1 MPASRAA
8 LTHWEATSF
17 STWEPCVSQLPKVIS
32 ETLKPL
38 FPRYL
43 NSMGFTLTQMVA
55 QGKGCL
61 PLCGLPLDVG
71 RSAAGPLA
79 AEPFE
84 EAPLTACA
92 GPDND
97 TRDPVSSGGSGRGA
111 CVFLNDRGTRPG
123 PWVSRADSTSGATC
137 TTLSAGTWGSG
148 RSRTD

>member
-8 LTHWEATSF
+8 LTHREATSF

-61 PLCGLPLDVG
+61 PLCGLPVDAW
-71 RSAAGPLA
+71 RSTPAPLA
-79 AEPFE
+79 VEFFE
-84 EAPLTACA
+84 EAPLAACA

-97 TRDPVSSGGSGRGA
+97 TRDPVSNGDNGREA
-111 CVFLNDRGTRPG
+111 CVFLNDRGTRAG
-123 PWVSRADSTSGATC
+123 LWSSKADSTSGAT
-137 TTLSAGTWGSG
+137 S
-148 RSRTD
+148 